1 MERLA
6 DRLAAAAASLV
17 RTDWRSLRAPS
28 GARRKRTTQRG
39 RAPRW
44 RPWSARCPRCA
55 RSCATTSTLASGLV
69 AAFRRARGVAL
80 LARWLGPWTRA
91 DAAPRGVERHV
102 VREGAS
108 RCDVYRPAR
117 RAEGALL
124 VVHGVHFHGPDDPR
138 FERFARVLAGT
149 RLVVV
154 APEVRSYR
162 ALMPD
167 ASAGEDIGVAAALTE
182 REAVQLGTKPAGFS
196 ISFGCLGMLN
206 AIAAR
211 DGGGW
216 AGVMPFGGFAD
227 WRATTR
233 FAFTGRLDDGTA
245 APNDPLA
252 RPVMAI
258 RLAEELAEEGV
269 NVAEVREAWRRFVH
283 QTWCDEAMAEGDA
296 WIEPARN
303 IGSALAAPER
313 GLYELGLGLRAE
325 ATEAIEAALSAR
337 DWSELDPRLAAG
349 ALLSCLRRARRR

>member
-1 MERLA
+1 M
-6 DRLAAAAASLV
+6 
-17 RTDWRSLRAPS
+17 
-28 GARRKRTTQRG
+28 
-39 RAPRW
+39 
-44 RPWSARCPRCA
+44 
-55 RSCATTSTLASGLV
+55 

-149 RLVVV
+149 GLVVV

-162 ALMPD
+162 ALMPG

-211 DGGGW
+211 DGGSGW

-269 NVAEVREAWRRFVH
+269 NVAEVQEAWRRFVH

-349 ALLSCLRRARRR
+349 ELSCPVYVAHGVGDQVIPVQEAPKLAAAAGRSSEVRCYVTRWFGHTGSGGFDGDAVQELSTMLGFLGALSGLPRTPR